1 MKSEATWI
9 EIWTTEKRPNI
20 ELTIRIPLQKGHLEL
35 VFCDLLRSVALF
47 WSSDWGDIVFILD
60 EPDRKQ
66 DFESKLNNLQLPH
79 KFRFVY
85 EKLFN
90 KESGR
95 ESMFYSSFIMDLYT
109 NEDTVIAW
117 TDNDIIFTMPVTDQS
132 IFRNGKLIVKGM
144 NMFWRSH
151 EKMWSTSTLQ
161 AIGLPMV
168 SNFMTYFPV
177 FFIS

>member
-1 MKSEATWI
+1 MKNK
-9 EIWTTEKRPNI
+9 EIRTTQKKPNI
-20 ELTIRIPLQKGHLEL
+20 ELTIRIPLQKRHLEL
-35 VFCDLLRSVALF
+35 VFCDLLRSVTLF

-95 ESMFYSSFIMDLYT
+95 ESMFYSSFIMMI
-109 NEDTVIAW
+109 VIW
-117 TDNDIIFTMPVTDQS
+117 IECHV
-132 IFRNGKLIVKGM
+132 
-144 NMFWRSH
+144 
-151 EKMWSTSTLQ
+151 
-161 AIGLPMV
+161 
-168 SNFMTYFPV
+168 
-177 FFIS
+177 

>member
-1 MKSEATWI
+1 MLFTCILIGFIFILYGKMKNEATWI
-9 EIWTTEKRPNI
+9 GIWTSEKSPNI
-20 ELTIRIPLQKGHLEL
+20 ELTIRIPLQKRHLEL
-35 VFCDLLRSVALF
+35 VFCDLLRSVTLF

-95 ESMFYSSFIMDLYT
+95 ESMFYSSFIMMI
-109 NEDTVIAW
+109 VIW
-117 TDNDIIFTMPVTDQS
+117 IECHV
-132 IFRNGKLIVKGM
+132 
-144 NMFWRSH
+144 
-151 EKMWSTSTLQ
+151 
-161 AIGLPMV
+161 
-168 SNFMTYFPV
+168 
-177 FFIS
+177 